1 MSTIPCATM
10 CSPTRLGQHQGRWKR
25 PRPQHV
31 WPTDAPSSS
40 FLFLILRCTILH
52 CSIFFL
58 SFVIVFQRYRF
69 FWFYELNE
77 SSTSRKWLFFSL
89 FRFDSR
95 SFFAQKRKE
104 ETSGFMCVCVLYR
117 WVLLSSN
124 SFLAGHCRVPYTLIS
139 FLSIGS
145 PLLGCN
151 VI

>member
-1 MSTIPCATM
+1 MPPCVA
-10 CSPTRLGQHQGRWKR
+10 
-25 PRPQHV
+25 QHV
-31 WPTDAPSSS
+31 WDNIRDDGNVHGPSTSGRPTHLLLFFY
-40 FLFLILRCTILH
+40 FLFFGVRYYTAVF
-52 CSIFFL
+52 FFL